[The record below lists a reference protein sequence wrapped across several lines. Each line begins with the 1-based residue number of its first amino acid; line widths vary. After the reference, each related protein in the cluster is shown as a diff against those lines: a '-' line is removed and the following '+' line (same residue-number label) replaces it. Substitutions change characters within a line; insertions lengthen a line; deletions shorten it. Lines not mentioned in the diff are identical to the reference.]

1 MSDDRKHFLIAFYAD
16 QFREVMGSPIGTV
29 EPASKDDRLQ
39 ISLIEEEFNELI
51 EAWEEEFKNGAEPA
65 LKELADL
72 VYVCFQLASAR
83 GWDLSTALG
92 RVHESNMSKL
102 VNGHPLRNED
112 GKVLKGPNYKPPTL
126 TDLV

>member
-1 MSDDRKHFLIAFYAD
+1 MCGGESEMLHLDAN
-16 QFREVMGSPIGTV
+16 QFRLVMGSPIGTV
-29 EPASKDDRLQ
+29 EPASKGDRLQ
-39 ISLIEEEFNELI
+39 ISLIEEEFDELI
-51 EAWEEEFKNGAEPA
+51 HAWEEEFKDGAEPV

-83 GWDLSTALG
+83 GWDLSTALS
-92 RVHESNMSKL
+92 RVHESNMSKM
-102 VNGHPLRNED
+102 VNGQPLRNED

>member
-1 MSDDRKHFLIAFYAD
+1 
-16 QFREVMGSPIGTV
+16 MGSPIGTV
-29 EPASKDDRLQ
+29 EPVSKDDRLQ
-39 ISLIEEEFNELI
+39 ISLIEEESNELI
-51 EAWEEEFKNGAEPA
+51 EAWEEECKTGAEPV

-83 GWDLSTALG
+83 GWDLSTALS

-102 VNGHPLRNED
+102 VNGQPLRNED

>member
-1 MSDDRKHFLIAFYAD
+1 MTTVYRTNELQYEALE
-16 QFREVMGSPIGTV
+16 FREVMGSPIGTV
-29 EPASKDDRLQ
+29 EPASKEDRLQ
-39 ISLIEEEFNELI
+39 ISLIEEEFDELI
-51 EAWEEEFKNGAEPA
+51 EAWKEECLMGAGPV

-72 VYVCFQLASAR
+72 VYVCFQLAAAR
-83 GWDLSTALG
+83 GWDLSTALC

-102 VNGHPLRNED
+102 VNGKPLRNED